1 MLGAV
6 MLAVTKSNFLLSRC
20 PRFAM
25 VQLRMGKG
33 RASRHTA
40 RHGLTF
46 VAVEL
51 SRVASGRDV
60 DSYDVMLN
68 QLLHAWSGEK
78 LEAGD
83 FAPYLYS
90 LAVSSSFLV
99 AEHIFCRWSVYKGL
113 DVHDLI
119 PI

>member
-90 LAVSSSFLV
+90 LAVSSSF
-99 AEHIFCRWSVYKGL
+99 FGS
-113 DVHDLI
+113 
-119 PI
+119 